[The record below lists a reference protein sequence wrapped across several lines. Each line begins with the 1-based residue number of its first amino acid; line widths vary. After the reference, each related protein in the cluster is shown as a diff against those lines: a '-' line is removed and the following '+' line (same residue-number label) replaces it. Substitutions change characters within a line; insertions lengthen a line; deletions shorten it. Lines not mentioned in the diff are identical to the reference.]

1 VKVDCYPISLL
12 PRQSRLFLDYTS
24 SHDPLAPFFASTPW
38 STSWANDIPQQDP
51 THRNALADLLLE
63 QNNRWFD
70 GSGAS
75 PDKTRANIERLRHGA
90 GAVLAG
96 QQVALFGGP
105 LFTLLKAATIIR
117 RAQDAN
123 AGVPGELARGGGG
136 SVPVFWL
143 ASEDHDLAEADHVIL
158 PARHALHTLRLN
170 LAGVPSVPGVGT
182 MGRNLD
188 PPPASKPGVPGEL
201 ARGGGK
207 PGVPGELARGGG
219 KPVGNLPLG
228 PNIAAVLDRAAEL
241 IGGTPEF
248 DLLTTAY
255 TPTATFTS
263 AFARLLAATF
273 ADYGLVVIDASTRAF
288 HALGAPV
295 LRHAITD
302 ASALESALHQRD
314 QLLAERGYH
323 SQVLVAPGS
332 SLLFLIDEATGAR
345 QPLRRKNGSWLTGK
359 NQHTTADL
367 LAILDTA
374 PERLSPN
381 ALLRPV
387 FQDFLLPTQAIIGG
401 PAEIAYYAQNQVLY
415 QAILGRTTPVLPRLT
430 ATLIEPALAKILDQ
444 YQLTLE
450 DILTTHPDEL
460 AHRLGAR
467 SLPIEGKRR
476 LSAAGNALDD
486 ELDALLAWT
495 ESLDPALA
503 RAAQVSASKMRYQMN
518 RLRRLAA
525 NDQLQRDSSIRRH
538 VDTLSF
544 NLFPDRHPQERTI
557 GGIAYLAR
565 YGSELL
571 ATLVDQATQD
581 CPGHKAIW
589 L

>member
-1 VKVDCYPISLL
+1 MKVDCYPISLL
-12 PRQSRLFLDYTS
+12 PRQSRLFLDYAS
-24 SHDPLAPFFASTPW
+24 SHEPLSPFFASTPW
-38 STSWANDIPQQDP
+38 SRDWARSVP
-51 THRNALADLLLE
+51 TLDSGHRNTLADLLLD
-63 QNNRWFD
+63 QKRAWFA
-70 GSGAS
+70 GSSAN
-75 PDKTRANIERLRHGA
+75 PAKTVANIERLRGGA
-90 GAVLAG
+90 GAVLTG
-96 QQVALFGGP
+96 QQVSLFTGP
-105 LFTLLKAATIIR
+105 LYTLLKAATIVR
-117 RAQDAN
+117 RAQDSD
-123 AGVPGELARGGGG
+123 

-143 ASEDHDLAEADHVIL
+143 ATEDHDLAEADHTAV
-158 PARHALHTLRLN
+158 PTRHALHPLKLH
-170 LAGVPSVPGVGT
+170 LDGDPAG
-182 MGRNLD
+182 R
-188 PPPASKPGVPGEL
+188 
-201 ARGGGK
+201 
-207 PGVPGELARGGG
+207 
-219 KPVGNLPLG
+219 PVGDLPLG
-228 PNIAAVLDRAAEL
+228 PGITSVVDRAAEL

-248 DLLTTAY
+248 DLLAACY
-255 TPTATFTS
+255 TPDATFTS
-263 AFARLLAATF
+263 AFARFLAATF

-295 LRHAITD
+295 LRHAIEHAD
-302 ASALESALHQRD
+302 ALEAALHQRD

-345 QPLRRKNGSWLTGK
+345 LPLRRKNDLWSTSHNGAKT
-359 NQHTTADL
+359 QHSTADL
-367 LAILDTA
+367 LAILDAA

-387 FQDFLLPTQAIIGG
+387 FQDFLFPTQAIIGG

-415 QAILGRTTPVLPRLT
+415 QAILGRTTPVLPRFT
-430 ATLIEPALAKILDQ
+430 ATLIEPSVAKILDQ
-444 YQLTLE
+444 YQLSLE
-450 DILTTHPDEL
+450 DILTSHSDEL

-476 LSAAGNALDD
+476 LSVTGNALDD
-486 ELDALLAWT
+486 ELDALLAWAA
-495 ESLDPALA
+495 SLSPDLG

-525 NDQLQRDSSIRRH
+525 NEQLQRDQSIRRH

-544 NLFPDRHPQERTI
+544 NLFPDRHPQERAI

-565 YGSELL
+565 YGTALL
-571 ATLVDQATQD
+571 ETFIEHASQD

>member
-24 SHDPLAPFFASTPW
+24 SHEPLSPFFTSTPW
-38 STSWANDIPQQDP
+38 STSWSNDIPAQDA
-51 THRNALADLLLE
+51 THREKLAGLLLE
-63 QNNRWFD
+63 QNKSWFS
-70 GSGAS
+70 GSEAAS
-75 PDKTRANIERLRHGA
+75 DKTRANIERLRQGA
-90 GAVLAG
+90 GAVLTG
-96 QQVALFGGP
+96 QQVALFSGP

-123 AGVPGELARGGGG
+123 AVPI
-136 SVPVFWL
+136 FWL

-158 PARHALHTLRLN
+158 PARHALHTLRLHRDE
-170 LAGVPSVPGVGT
+170 PS
-182 MGRNLD
+182 
-188 PPPASKPGVPGEL
+188 ASQ
-201 ARGGGK
+201 
-207 PGVPGELARGGG
+207 
-219 KPVGNLPLG
+219 PVGDLQLG
-228 PNIAAVLDRAAEL
+228 PGITAVLDRAAEL

-248 DLLTTAY
+248 DILTTAY
-255 TPTATFTS
+255 TPDATFTS
-263 AFARLLAATF
+263 SFARLIATVF
-273 ADYGLVVIDASTRAF
+273 ADFGLVVIDASTRAF

-295 LRHAITD
+295 LRQAIEHAAD
-302 ASALESALHQRD
+302 LEAALHKRD
-314 QLLAERGYH
+314 KLLAERGYH

-332 SLLFLIDEATGAR
+332 SLLFIIDETGAR
-345 QPLRRKNGSWLTGK
+345 IPLRRKNGTWLAGK
-359 NQHTTADL
+359 SQYSTSELLDL
-367 LAILDTA
+367 LDKA

-387 FQDFLLPTQAIIGG
+387 FQDFLLPTMAVIGG

-415 QAILGRTTPVLPRLT
+415 EAILGRTTPALPRLT
-430 ATLIEPALAKILDQ
+430 ATLIEPSIGKVMEQ
-444 YQLTLE
+444 HELTLE
-450 DILTTHPDEL
+450 DILTTHSDEL
-460 AHRLGAR
+460 AQRLGAR

-476 LSAAGNALDD
+476 LAAAGNALDD
-486 ELDALLAWT
+486 ELDALLAWA
-495 ESLDPALA
+495 ESLNPSLA
-503 RAAQVSASKMRYQMN
+503 SAAKVSASKMRYQMN

-525 NDQLQRDSSIRRH
+525 NYQLQRDSSIRRH

-571 ATLVDQATQD
+571 ATLVDQASQD
-581 CPGHKAIW
+581 CPGHKALW

>member
-1 VKVDCYPISLL
+1 ML

-24 SHDPLAPFFASTPW
+24 SHEPLAPFFASTPW
-38 STSWANDIPQQDP
+38 STDWAKSKPAQDP
-51 THRNALADLLLE
+51 AHREKLADLLVE
-63 QNNRWFD
+63 QNRAWFSE
-70 GSGAS
+70 SGQAE
-75 PDKTRANIERLRHGA
+75 DKTLANIERLRQGA
-90 GAVLAG
+90 GAVLTG
-96 QQVALFGGP
+96 QQVALFTGP
-105 LFTLLKAATIIR
+105 LFTLLKAATIVR
-117 RAQDAN
+117 RAQDSGA
-123 AGVPGELARGGGG
+123 
-136 SVPVFWL
+136 VPVFWL
-143 ASEDHDLAEADHVIL
+143 ASEDHDLAEADHVTL
-158 PARHALHTLRLN
+158 PARHALHTLRLGHEDAP
-170 LAGVPSVPGVGT
+170 AG
-182 MGRNLD
+182 N
-188 PPPASKPGVPGEL
+188 
-201 ARGGGK
+201 
-207 PGVPGELARGGG
+207 
-219 KPVGNLPLG
+219 PVGNLALG
-228 PNIAAVLDRAAEL
+228 PGIAQVLDRAAEI

-248 DLLTTAY
+248 DLLAACY
-255 TPTATFTS
+255 VSNATYTS
-263 AFARLLAATF
+263 AFARFLAATF
-273 ADYGLVVIDASTRAF
+273 AEYGLVVIDANTRGF

-295 LRHAITD
+295 LRHAIEN
-302 ASALESALHQRD
+302 ASALEDALHDRD
-314 QLLAERGYH
+314 KLLAERGYH

-345 QPLRRKNGSWLTGK
+345 LPLRRKNGTWSTSHNGAK
-359 NQHTTADL
+359 TQYSTDDL
-367 LAILDTA
+367 LAICSTA

-387 FQDFLLPTQAIIGG
+387 FQDFLFPTQAIIGG

-415 QAILGRTTPVLPRLT
+415 EAILGRTTPVLPRFT
-430 ATLIEPALAKILDQ
+430 ATLIEPSIAKILDQ
-444 YQLTLE
+444 YQLSLE
-450 DILTTHPDEL
+450 DIFTTHSDEL

-486 ELDALLAWT
+486 ELDALLSWT
-495 ESLDPALA
+495 ESLDPSLA

-525 NDQLQRDSSIRRH
+525 NYQLQRDASIRRH

-565 YGSELL
+565 YGTALL
-571 ATLVDQATQD
+571 EMLVEQATQE

>member
-24 SHDPLAPFFASTPW
+24 SHEPLSPFFTSTPW
-38 STSWANDIPQQDP
+38 STSWSNDIPGQEP
-51 THRNALADLLLE
+51 VHREKLADLLLE
-63 QNNRWFD
+63 QNRTWFA
-70 GSGAS
+70 GSEA
-75 PDKTRANIERLRHGA
+75 TRDRTLANIERLRQGA
-90 GAVLAG
+90 GAVLTG
-96 QQVALFGGP
+96 QQVALFSGP

-123 AGVPGELARGGGG
+123 AVPI
-136 SVPVFWL
+136 FWL

-170 LAGVPSVPGVGT
+170 LAGAPSAPGVGT
-182 MGRNLD
+182 MGWNLD
-188 PPPASKPGVPGEL
+188 PPPASKPGVP
-201 ARGGGK
+201 A
-207 PGVPGELARGGG
+207 ELARGGG

-248 DLLTTAY
+248 DLLTAAY

-295 LRHAITD
+295 LRQAITD

-345 QPLRRKNGSWLTGK
+345 QPLRRKNGSWLAGK

-415 QAILGRTTPVLPRLT
+415 QAILGRTIPVLPRLT

-565 YGSELL
+565 YGLELL